1 MAHFE
6 AAVCQACPF
15 FQKGACPA
23 QRGKRDLRFHLRFS
37 QEQANM
43 SQRQRSLTYQKEGRN
58 LRAVISATVLQVKH
72 PFPASKLLV
81 RGRFRVTCL
90 VIGSALVS
98 NVRPIQRYLETKMK
112 FENEP
117 KYPQEG
123 PEGSQEQSTGSFFA
137 RLKAVWGGC
146 NTPMML
152 RKLVFLFKDQVLAVE
167 SLM

>member
-1 MAHFE
+1 
-6 AAVCQACPF
+6 
-15 FQKGACPA
+15 
-23 QRGKRDLRFHLRFS
+23 
-37 QEQANM
+37 M
-43 SQRQRSLTYQKEGRN
+43 SQRRRRSLAHQKEGRN
-58 LRAVISATVLQVKH
+58 LRAAIEATVRQVKH
-72 PFPASKLLV
+72 PFPASKLPV

-98 NVRPIQRYLETKMK
+98 NVRRIQRYLETKMK

-137 RLKAVWGGC
+137 WLKSVWGGC

-152 RKLVFLFKDQVLAVE
+152 RKLCFCCFKIRFLQ
-167 SLM
+167 